1 MLKTLALAAL
11 ASVVLSGCSATPGRK
26 TEALPAEP
34 RTAVQIFDHQ
44 GNPTTWEFMR
54 GEVSGADVI
63 VIGETHGHPL
73 GLEAAACLFDDVLAT
88 QPDTAL
94 LLEFFER
101 DQQVAI
107 DDYLAGVTDEEGF
120 KTAAARTESSYPP
133 GHRRML
139 ESAKARGRPVVAANA
154 PRRYVRRT
162 SAGGYTE
169 VKNLGP
175 RQQALF
181 VVPDPLVEGKYRDD
195 FFGMMS
201 GHGDDMMPPDR
212 LEKMYR
218 SQQMWDATM
227 ADSIVSSLREG
238 NKPVVLV
245 IGRFHSDFDGGTIQL
260 LRRAEPDAQ
269 VRTLSM
275 VDREGGT
282 IDPEDVGRADFVVYV
297 GPMPEE

>member
-1 MLKTLALAAL
+1 MH
-11 ASVVLSGCSATPGRK
+11 
-26 TEALPAEP
+26 
-34 RTAVQIFDHQ
+34 IFDRQ

-54 GEVSGADVI
+54 GQVSAADVI

-73 GLEAAACLFDDVLAT
+73 GLEAAACLFDDVLAN
-88 QPDTAL
+88 QPDSAL

-101 DQQVAI
+101 DGQVAI
-107 DDYLAGVTDEEGF
+107 DDYLAGVTDEEAF
-120 KTAAARTESSYPP
+120 KKASGRTDSNYPS

-162 SAGGYTE
+162 SAGGYTD
-169 VKNLGP
+169 VLSLGP

-201 GHGDDMMPPDR
+201 GHGDQVTPPDR
-212 LEKMYR
+212 VEKMYR

-227 ADSIVSSLREG
+227 ADSIVTTLRQG
-238 NKPVVLV
+238 HRPVVLV

-260 LRRAEPDAQ
+260 LRRAEPDVQ
-269 VRTLSM
+269 VRTLS
-275 VDREGGT
+275 VVAREAES
-282 IDPEDVGRADFVVYV
+282 IDPEDVDRADFVVYV
-297 GPMPEE
+297 GPSPED